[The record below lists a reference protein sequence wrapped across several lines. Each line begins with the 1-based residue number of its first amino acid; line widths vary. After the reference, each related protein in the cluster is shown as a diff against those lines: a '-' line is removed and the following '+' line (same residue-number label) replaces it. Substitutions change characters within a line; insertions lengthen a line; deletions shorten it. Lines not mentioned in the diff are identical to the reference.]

1 MDAKIK
7 MNRKEISLQNESELL
22 SLIQLRGGIISAK
35 NLYLQ
40 PHSSAVI
47 RLTIK
52 EQLFRVHLSL
62 RRRHG
67 NRGRPLD
74 IHHLFNSEFYGE
86 TFYCLSRT
94 HVVRLFMQACKK
106 PLTPEDQHILSM
118 FLKSHLSYAEA
129 VAVKYNLGIRN
140 FCASQRKRN
149 IQIDGLYFP
158 MKHSFSTPL
167 VKK

>member
-1 MDAKIK
+1 

-35 NLYLQ
+35 DLYLQ
-40 PHSSAVI
+40 SHTSTI
-47 RLTIK
+47 LRLTIK
-52 EQLFRVHLSL
+52 EQLFRIHLSL

-74 IHHLFNSEFYGE
+74 INHLFNSEYYGQ

-94 HVVRLFMQACKK
+94 HVVRLFMQACKLPQTTTDK
-106 PLTPEDQHILSM
+106 HILSM
-118 FLKSHLSYAEA
+118 FLKKHLSYAEA
-129 VAVKYNLGIRN
+129 IAVKYNLGIHN
-140 FCASQRKRN
+140 FCPSQRKRN

-158 MKHSFSTPL
+158 IKHLSPTSL
-167 VKK
+167 VNP